1 MVGAGSLDL
10 QIQPEGMGLAQPGV
24 KIPQH
29 LQGGYQQQGARLLR
43 GVVAG
48 QSNMYF
54 LPVFSIA
61 TIDGRTT
68 SGPKFGVSSRR
79 GNGSVRDMM

>member
-1 MVGAGSLDL
+1 MHSLESRSLSIYKEVINSKELGSS
-10 QIQPEGMGLAQPGV
+10 EV
-24 KIPQH
+24 W
-29 LQGGYQQQGARLLR
+29 
-43 GVVAG
+43 VAG

-61 TIDGRTT
+61 RIDGRTT

-79 GNGSVRDMM
+79 GNGSVRDMT